1 MRDTNMPLTDVKCR
15 TAKGQSNPRKLSD
28 GGGLHLLV
36 NADGAKYWR
45 LAYRWHG
52 KQRTLALGVYPA
64 VGLMEARAARDDAKR
79 SLATNVDPSQVKR
92 ERKRAARVATGNTF
106 EAVAREWHENWKNA
120 RTPYY
125 AGQILR
131 RLEAD
136 AFPMIGRRPIA
147 ELEPPELLDMLRK
160 VEKRGVNETARRL
173 KQLVGQIFRFAI
185 VTSRAKRDPSA
196 DLKDALR
203 ATGGPQHHRAMRLPE
218 LPAFLQKL
226 EIYSGEQQTKLA
238 LKLVTLTFLR
248 TTELRAGKWYELE
261 DLDSNSAQW
270 RIPAERM
277 KMRLEHLVPL
287 SSQAI
292 EVLRELRALSGNSPN
307 IFPSPGKEGC
317 MSSNTMLYALYRM
330 GYHGRATTHGF
341 RGVASTILNE
351 TNLFNRDWIERQLAH
366 VERNEVRRA
375 YNAAEWM
382 PDRRRMMQWWADHI
396 TALALESDKIVP
408 LSRAS

>member
-1 MRDTNMPLTDVKCR
+1 MPLTDAKCR
-15 TAKGQSNPRKLSD
+15 NAKKKVKPYKLSD

-36 NADGAKYWR
+36 NANGAKYWR

-52 KQRTLALGVYPA
+52 KQRTLALSVYPS
-64 VGLMEARAARDDAKR
+64 VGLLEARRARDDAKR
-79 SLATNVDPSQVKR
+79 SLAANIDPSIVKR
-92 ERKRAARVATGNTF
+92 ERKRAAKVAAGNTF
-106 EAVAREWHENWKNA
+106 EAVAREWHDNWKGG
-120 RTPYY
+120 RTTYY
-125 AGQILR
+125 GGQILR

-136 AFPMIGRRPIA
+136 VFPTIGQRPIA

-160 VEKRGVNETARRL
+160 VENRGVNETARRL

-185 VTSRAKRDPSA
+185 VTGRAKRDPSA
-196 DLKDALR
+196 DLKDAMR
-203 ATGGPQHHRAMRLPE
+203 ATGESRRHRAMPILE
-218 LPAFLQKL
+218 LPRFLQQL
-226 EIYSGEQQTKLA
+226 ETYKGEQQTKLA

-248 TTELRAGKWYELE
+248 TTELRAGKWIELE
-261 DLDSNSAQW
+261 DLDGRSAQW
-270 RIPAERM
+270 RVPAERM

-287 SSQAI
+287 SRQAVA
-292 EVLRELRALSGNSPN
+292 VLREQRALAGNSPN

-341 RGVASTILNE
+341 RAVASTILNE
-351 TNLFNRDWIERQLAH
+351 SNLFNRDWIERQLAH

-375 YNAAEWM
+375 YNAAEWLA
-382 PDRRRMMQWWADHI
+382 DRRRMMQWWADHI
-396 TALALESDKIVP
+396 TALALECGSITP